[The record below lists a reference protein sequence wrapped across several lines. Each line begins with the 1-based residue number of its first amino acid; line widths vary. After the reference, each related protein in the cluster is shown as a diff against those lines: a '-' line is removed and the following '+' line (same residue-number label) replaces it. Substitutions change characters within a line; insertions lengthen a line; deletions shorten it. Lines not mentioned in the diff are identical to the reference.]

1 MIVLNVTYKCK
12 PEMREDFM
20 EAIITEGIDVACRA
34 ESGNMKYEYYYPA
47 EEGDELLLIEMDR
60 CRCAGRSW
68 EAGALFEA
76 WRAEEGVCERDCG

>member
-47 EEGDELLLIEMDR
+47 EEGDELLLIEK
-60 CRCAGRSW
+60 W
-68 EAGALFEA
+68 TGALFEA